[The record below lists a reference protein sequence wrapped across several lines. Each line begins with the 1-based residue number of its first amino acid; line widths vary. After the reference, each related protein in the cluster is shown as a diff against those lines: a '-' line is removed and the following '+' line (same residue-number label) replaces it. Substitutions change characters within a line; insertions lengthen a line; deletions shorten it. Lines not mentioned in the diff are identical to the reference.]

1 MKQILA
7 LMLVVGLLLIGGS
20 VMAADIGIGLQT
32 GTYPKSLETTFG
44 IGIPKSPIF
53 IKGISTRVDEI
64 PMFGMGI
71 YIKQEGLDIAEFSS
85 ATSIII
91 GEAEMYSFNLRVPF
105 SGLSN
110 WLVPYLGLGF
120 SSLKENWG
128 TYSLLKRS
136 LGLGATIGYITKDFI
151 ARIWFEC
158 DLSRLDNPWLS
169 WLQYTIRVGGNINLV
184 LW

>member
-1 MKQILA
+1 MNRILA
-7 LMLVVGLLLIGGS
+7 LMLVGVLLIGGS

-44 IGIPKSPIF
+44 IAVPKSPIF
-53 IKGISTRVDEI
+53 IKGIAARVDEI
-64 PMFGMGI
+64 PMLGMGI
-71 YIKQEGLDIAEFSS
+71 YVEQNGLDIAELSS
-85 ATSIII
+85 ATSIVV

-105 SGLSN
+105 SSLSN

-120 SSLKENWG
+120 SSLEENWG
-128 TYSLLKRS
+128 AYSLLKRS
-136 LGLGATIGYITKDFI
+136 LGLGATIGYITKGFL

-158 DLSRLDNPWLS
+158 DLSRFDNPWLS
-169 WLQYTIRVGGNINLV
+169 WLQYTIRVGGNINLA